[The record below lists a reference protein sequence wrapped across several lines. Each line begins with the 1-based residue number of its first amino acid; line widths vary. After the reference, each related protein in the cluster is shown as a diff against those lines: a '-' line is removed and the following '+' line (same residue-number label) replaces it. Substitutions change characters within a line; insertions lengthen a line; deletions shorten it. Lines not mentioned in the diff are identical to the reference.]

1 MNINQLKVYLSDKPK
16 HLGSENS
23 IQNQLRDDGLKQA
36 INLQNNQTLQKMDQ
50 FSSSRSLGARVYSN
64 ALNNTLEID
73 RQKPDFSAPVSQ
85 ESKASLFDFEKIAKN
100 VINFVG
106 GAIKN
111 AQNRGADSSELNELF
126 KQASSGVLRGIKLA
140 ERDLAGFLNEEITNG
155 ISQSKSLI
163 EHGIANLKRDI
174 FNPEDLKPKDP
185 SQLLVKE
192 TGISYEKKESG
203 RFSIRTRDGDDVN
216 ITFKDLQKF
225 EYSQRQL
232 LTGSESG
239 PNTQSESNDKAVITE
254 QVKNNAVSPSASKN
268 LTPVT
273 DMVEKSDVIVGQVEQ
288 VSDTRELAEPKS
300 SIEVTLQ
307 NTVFYQENSFSFT
320 VNGELDENELKAI
333 GRLVADANELA
344 GEFFNGNIESAFN
357 QALELGFDEQ
367 ELSSFALQLK
377 KIENTQIIK
386 VYENVSRFDA
396 DSVDSD
402 PAKAVKPVA
411 GYLNKLLNVLDGS
424 KLQLEDNKSYE
435 NLINELVINLG
446 EGVAKPDL
454 ISAINRFNEF
464 NQKLVNNLPIGY
476 QPKNNFSSGVNS

>member
-1 MNINQLKVYLSDKPK
+1 MNINQLKVHLGDKPK

-100 VINFVG
+100 VLNFVG

-111 AQNRGADSSELNELF
+111 AQNRGADNSELNELF
-126 KQASSGVLRGIKLA
+126 KQASSGVLKGIKLA

-174 FNPEDLKPKDP
+174 FNPEALKLKDP
-185 SQLLVKE
+185 SQLVVKE

-203 RFSIRTRDGDDVN
+203 RLSIRTRDGDDVN

-225 EYSQRQL
+225 EYSQQQL
-232 LTGSESG
+232 QQLVPDSESG
-239 PNTQSESNDKAVITE
+239 SNTQSESNDKAVVTE

-273 DMVEKSDVIVGQVEQ
+273 DTVEKSDVIVGQVEQ

-300 SIEVTLQ
+300 SIKLTLQ
-307 NTVFYQENSFSFT
+307 NTVFYQENTFSFT

-344 GEFFNGNIESAFN
+344 EEFFNGDIESAFN

-386 VYENVSRFDA
+386 AYENVSRFDA

-411 GYLNKLLNVLDGS
+411 GYLNKLLNVLNGS

-435 NLINELVINLG
+435 SLINELIINLG
-446 EGVAKPDL
+446 EDVATPDL
-454 ISAINRFNEF
+454 ISAVNRFNEF

-476 QPKNNFSSGVNS
+476 QPEKQF